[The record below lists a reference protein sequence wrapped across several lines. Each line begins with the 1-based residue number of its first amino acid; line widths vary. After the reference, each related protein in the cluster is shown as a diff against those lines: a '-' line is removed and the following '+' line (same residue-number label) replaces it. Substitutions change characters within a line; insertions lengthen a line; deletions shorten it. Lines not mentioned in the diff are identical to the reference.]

1 MQINLSNKT
10 RQLMKNLT
18 PEGRTIVLNLMKKV
32 VKAKV
37 EMMATSRQ
45 ALKNLS
51 NVEFSNTDS
60 SNE

>member
-1 MQINLSNKT
+1 
-10 RQLMKNLT
+10 MKNMT
-18 PEGRTIVLNLMKKV
+18 PEGRMIVLNLMKKV
-32 VKAKV
+32 VMAKV

-51 NVEFSNTDS
+51 NIDSNTDS